1 MIVGEDS
8 CLCFFSSLF
17 TICYMHFGS
26 SQAEEKKVPE
36 KTLQTPLLPS
46 PVADHVKCNILKAQL
61 ENASR
66 VSAQVRASTPLIFC
80 REVSS
85 VTCTRGA
92 LGLLCQ
98 SGPART

>member
-1 MIVGEDS
+1 M
-8 CLCFFSSLF
+8 CFLSSLF
-17 TICYMHFGS
+17 TICYTYFGS
-26 SQAEEKKVPE
+26 SQAEEKKVSE

-66 VSAQVRASTPLIFC
+66 VSAQVRACKPLIFC

-85 VTCTRGA
+85 VTCRRGA

-98 SGPART
+98 PGPART